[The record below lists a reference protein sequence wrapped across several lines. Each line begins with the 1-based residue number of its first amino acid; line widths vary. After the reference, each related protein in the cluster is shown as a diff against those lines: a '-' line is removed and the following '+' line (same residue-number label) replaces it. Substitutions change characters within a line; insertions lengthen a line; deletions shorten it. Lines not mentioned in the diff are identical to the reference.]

1 MKCYCNNS
9 RLCWKSFS
17 FVIFLVA
24 HLLLSQIYY
33 VMSTWHRGRMRKRKL
48 FLQQSQTELGFV
60 VAPSIW
66 SKVWIVSLTTKH
78 RRNFFEIQF
87 RKPFVFYKGAEVGW
101 CSDIS
106 VSETSWMIYLSIFNF
121 GNLSKKQTK
130 INRNPF
136 FTHIYINSYICVN
149 FFVGIVVP

>member
-1 MKCYCNNS
+1 MSSGKGLNVKIKIPQMKCYCNNS
-9 RLCWKSFS
+9 RLCWTSFS

-78 RRNFFEIQF
+78 QRNFFEIQF
-87 RKPFVFYKGAEVGW
+87 GNPLFSTKGQKLADVQISLFLKQAEW
-101 CSDIS
+101 F
-106 VSETSWMIYLSIFNF
+106 IYLFSILETYPKTNK
-121 GNLSKKQTK
+121 N
-130 INRNPF
+130 
-136 FTHIYINSYICVN
+136 
-149 FFVGIVVP
+149 